1 MNANFQPDAFPD
13 ARGYFGAY
21 GGRLVPET
29 LMSALVGLLVAN
41 FPRHSA
47 SDGVVIGIVCF
58 GVTLVMSFRAR
69 ARDTKRGGGHVRL
82 AHGEYQEAQAG
93 AYQSMDQEA
102 EAGTSQS
109 MDIGCLLLTYAFVI
123 AVGVM
128 AVGALA
134 VESDSS
140 CSSESLLSRGLTA
153 PRSATQWPERARR

>member
-1 MNANFQPDAFPD
+1 MSQLRSWLIVGVWSGIVLGLLWWRRTHPDSWLSNLD
-13 ARGYFGAY
+13 R
-21 GGRLVPET
+21 RVRET
-29 LMSALVGLLVAN
+29 PILFAGCAAAMSALVGLLVAN

-47 SDGVVIGIVCF
+47 SDGVVIGIACF

-69 ARDTKRGGGHVRL
+69 ARETKRGGGHVRL

-128 AVGALA
+128 AVGAL
-134 VESDSS
+134 V
-140 CSSESLLSRGLTA
+140 LGLN
-153 PRSATQWPERARR
+153 R